1 MALIEVKDLGVQ
13 FRTGD
18 GLVYAVNG
26 INFTLDRGQTL
37 GIVGESGS
45 GKSQSVLAMM
55 GLLAQNGKASGQALY
70 AGQDLLT
77 MNVKDL
83 NRIRGNRVAMIFQDP
98 MTSLN
103 PYLTVERQMTEVLQ
117 FHKGLDRAAARARS
131 VALLDAVKIPEAA
144 QRIRMYPHE
153 FSGGM
158 RQRVMIA
165 MALLCEPEVLIA
177 DEPTTALDVTV
188 QAQILA
194 LLRELQRDFGTAI
207 VLITHDLGVVAGL
220 CDQVM
225 VLYGGRVM
233 EQGSAQ
239 DIFYRASHPYTVGL
253 LGAVPRLDQEDG
265 SLLAIPGAPPNM
277 ARLPKGCPFSERCSL
292 ADAVCQNTMPQLRPT
307 DAGPDPQVMRACH
320 RSPMEVQEGMRRGPD
335 TGNACAT
342 GMADG
347 AAQLLERP
355 SQPRERHA

>member
-1 MALIEVKDLGVQ
+1 MSLIEVKDLAVQ
-13 FRTGD
+13 FQTSD

-26 INFTLDRGQTL
+26 INFSLDRGETL

-55 GLLAQNGKASGQALY
+55 GLLARNGRASGQALY
-70 AGQDLLT
+70 AG
-77 MNVKDL
+77 KDML
-83 NRIRGNRVAMIFQDP
+83 AMKTSEINRIRGNRVAMIFQDP

-103 PYLTVERQMTEVLQ
+103 PYLTVERQMSEVLQ
-117 FHKGLDRAAARARS
+117 FHKAMSRKAARNRS
-131 VALLDAVKIPEAA
+131 IELLDAVKIPDAA
-144 QRIRMYPHE
+144 RRITMYPHE

-188 QAQILA
+188 QAQILG
-194 LLRELQRDFGTAI
+194 LLRDLQRDFGTAI

-220 CDQVM
+220 CDQVI

-233 EQGSAQ
+233 EQGSAP

-253 LGAVPRLDQEDG
+253 LGAVPRLDQDDAE
-265 SLLAIPGAPPNM
+265 LIAIAGAPPNM
-277 ARLPKGCPFSERCSL
+277 ARLPRGCPFSERCPL
-292 ADAVCQNTMPQLRPT
+292 ADAHCTAVMPLLLPV
-307 DAGPDPQVMRACH
+307 GPGATALRACH
-320 RSPMEVQEGMRRGPD
+320 RSVEEVAAMRE
-335 TGNACAT
+335 
-342 GMADG
+342 
-347 AAQLLERP
+347 AAV
-355 SQPRERHA
+355 SHV

>member
-1 MALIEVKDLGVQ
+1 MSLLEVKDLGVQ
-13 FRTGD
+13 FKTGD

-26 INFTLDRGQTL
+26 ISFTLGRGQTL

-55 GLLAQNGKASGQALY
+55 GLLAQNGRASGHALY
-70 AGQDLLT
+70 DGEDLLT
-77 MNVKDL
+77 MESGAL
-83 NRIRGNRVAMIFQDP
+83 NRIRGNRIAMIFQDP

-117 FHKGLDRAAARARS
+117 LHKGMARKEARARS
-131 VALLDAVKIPEAA
+131 VALLDAVKIPDAA
-144 QRIRMYPHE
+144 RRVDRYPHE

-165 MALLCEPEVLIA
+165 MALLCEPEILIA

-188 QAQILA
+188 QAQILG

-225 VLYGGRVM
+225 VLYGGMVM
-233 EQGSAQ
+233 EQGAAK
-239 DIFYRASHPYTVGL
+239 DIFYHASHPYTIGL
-253 LGAVPRLDQEDG
+253 LAAVPRLDRDDG
-265 SLLAIPGAPPNM
+265 ELRAIPGAPPNM
-277 ARLPKGCPFSERCSL
+277 ARLPRGCPFSERCDF
-292 ADAVCQNTMPQLRPT
+292 ADVHCRDTLPVLQDSGERVGVL
-307 DAGPDPQVMRACH
+307 RACH
-320 RSPMEVQEGMRRGPD
+320 RSVVEVRRSAPAESVD
-335 TGNACAT
+335 V
-342 GMADG
+342 
-347 AAQLLERP
+347 
-355 SQPRERHA
+355 

>member
-1 MALIEVKDLGVQ
+1 MKLLEVTDLAVQ
-13 FRTGD
+13 FATQD
-18 GLVYAVNG
+18 GTVYAVNG
-26 INFTLDRGQTL
+26 LTFALDKGQTL

-45 GKSQSVLAMM
+45 GKSQTLLALM
-55 GLLAQNGKASGQALY
+55 GLLARNGKASGQALY
-70 AGQDLLT
+70 QGRNLLT
-77 MNVKDL
+77 LPATEL
-83 NRIRGNRVAMIFQDP
+83 NQIRGNRMAMIFQDP

-117 FHKGLDRAAARARS
+117 FHKGQDRATARAAS
-131 VALLDAVKIPEAA
+131 VRMLDAVRIPEAA
-144 QRIRMYPHE
+144 KRINMYPHE

-188 QAQILA
+188 QAQMLT

-220 CDQVM
+220 CDQVVVM
-225 VLYGGRVM
+225 YGGRVM

-239 DIFYRASHPYTVGL
+239 ELFKTASHPYTLGL
-253 LGAVPRLDQEDG
+253 LKAVPRMDRDDE

-277 ARLPKGCPFSERCSL
+277 AHLPKGCPFSPRCAL
-292 ADAVCQNTMPQLRPT
+292 AESHCHTELATLQPMSGAPLHL
-307 DAGPDPQVMRACH
+307 RACH
-320 RSPMEVQEGMRRGPD
+320 RDS
-335 TGNACAT
+335 AT
-342 GMADG
+342 VT
-347 AAQLLERP
+347 
-355 SQPRERHA
+355 RELTHA

>member
-1 MALIEVKDLGVQ
+1 MSLIEVKDLGVQ
-13 FRTGD
+13 FQTSD

-26 INFTLDRGQTL
+26 INFALEAGQTL

-55 GLLAQNGKASGQALY
+55 GLLAKNGRASGQALY
-70 AGQDLLT
+70 AGQDLLA
-77 MNVKDL
+77 MAPAQL

-117 FHKGLDRAAARARS
+117 FHKGQDRRAARKRS
-131 VALLDAVKIPEAA
+131 VELLDAVKIPDAA
-144 QRIRMYPHE
+144 RRITMYPHE

-188 QAQILA
+188 QAQILG

-220 CDQVM
+220 CDEVM

-239 DIFYRASHPYTVGL
+239 DIFYHASHPYTVGL
-253 LGAVPRLDQEDG
+253 LGAIPRLDRDEAE
-265 SLLAIPGAPPNM
+265 LVAIPGAPPNM
-277 ARLPKGCPFSERCSL
+277 ARLPRGCPFSERCPL
-292 ADAVCQNTMPQLRPT
+292 ADAYCRDTMPVLQVQ
-307 DAGPDPQVMRACH
+307 AGSSALRACH
-320 RSPMEVQEGMRRGPD
+320 RSVQEVVGKLAP
-335 TGNACAT
+335 
-342 GMADG
+342 
-347 AAQLLERP
+347 EV
-355 SQPRERHA
+355 SHA

>member
-1 MALIEVKDLGVQ
+1 MKLLEVTDLAVQ
-13 FRTGD
+13 FATQD
-18 GLVYAVNG
+18 GTVYAVNG
-26 INFTLDRGQTL
+26 LNFALDKGQTL

-45 GKSQSVLAMM
+45 GKSQTVLALM
-55 GLLAQNGKASGQALY
+55 GLLARNGRASGQALY
-70 AGQDLLT
+70 QGKNLLT
-77 MNVKDL
+77 LPASEL
-83 NRIRGNRVAMIFQDP
+83 NQIRGNRMAMIFQDP

-117 FHKGLDRAAARARS
+117 FHKGQDRTTAKAAS
-131 VALLDAVKIPEAA
+131 VRMLDAVRIPEAA
-144 QRIRMYPHE
+144 KRINMYPHE

-188 QAQILA
+188 QAQMLT

-220 CDQVM
+220 CDQVVVM
-225 VLYGGRVM
+225 YGGRVM

-239 DIFYRASHPYTVGL
+239 ELFKTATHPYTLGL
-253 LGAVPRLDQEDG
+253 LKAVPRMDRDDE

-277 ARLPKGCPFSERCSL
+277 AHLPKGCPFSPRCSL
-292 ADAVCQNTMPQLRPT
+292 AETHCHTELADLKPMSGATHHL
-307 DAGPDPQVMRACH
+307 RACH
-320 RSPMEVQEGMRRGPD
+320 RDSAIV
-335 TGNACAT
+335 
-342 GMADG
+342 
-347 AAQLLERP
+347 
-355 SQPRERHA
+355 SRELAHG